1 MFSGLRSKKT
11 EVDPEGV
18 IETICDRLSNA
29 TLLTDRRAA
38 VLSLKNFSRDY
49 RESVIGNGL
58 KGLVSTL
65 HKDILDIDVV
75 KAVLETLLILFIRG
89 ESDEDQTRSLIS
101 EQSRAQNGKYPSPSL
116 LAGEVR
122 MDQFS
127 LLVADELTQATE
139 NFDLLLKIL
148 DSEIGH
154 DFYIKIYTIQIL
166 EALVS
171 CRPSRSK
178 ECIVSSPL
186 GTPLLVSLLDDP
198 NEPIRNEIILL
209 LMGLVNQNN
218 NIQKL
223 VVFQNCFDKLF
234 EIIHLEG
241 GIRGSIVVQDCLTLI
256 CNLLEYNASN
266 QKTFLETNCIPKL
279 QSVLSLPLV
288 EEIVWNPQRLS
299 NHVTTLEIIRIFLQ
313 GGGDELREFQSK
325 LAAADILLIGLK
337 LVFIK
342 DIPHKIRGV
351 ALLTISDLIRGNS
364 EIQYE
369 FSQIDV
375 PYIDPSLPSQ
385 LQKFDQVIPVTIA
398 LLNWCLHSNSVHI
411 FDIRVAAYQCL
422 EAYFQDNEEA
432 IIAFT
437 EDQIESFKHQRFY
450 YSDTASM
457 SEDDSRDNDET
468 IIENGNANANTLIR
482 KKDSPKA
489 TPTPQGNIF
498 QTLLTY
504 DSAVNLNPYK
514 IWFASYI
521 LMALI
526 NGSEQTLSTLLDFTV
541 GDASEG
547 DEIIFAIQTMLELL
561 VTNLAHADSRIIVA
575 YLMLLIYIFY
585 ENFEAVDGFLEETS
599 NTTNLLDYLSRPSNE
614 DLLVQGL
621 IHMLLG
627 IIYEFSRKES
637 PICRKDLLTL
647 LSKHVSVN
655 AYCLKITELNLQIFS
670 KYSPDTIFDPPI
682 GDNGLPEVYLNP
694 FFVDLVKE
702 NLPRIRNALS
712 HDPNSDPILRL
723 DYESYETLEN
733 DFQELSSAFEVYKNE
748 YEDISEKYK
757 VLTESNSLLEEEYES
772 LKSKFSN
779 VDTKFA
785 EVWTNNESLEK
796 EHSKLLVSFNE
807 CKKTLQ
813 ELEQTSK
820 QLAEAKTK
828 LEEEKSEDYEQIK
841 KMAKNLFTI
850 GKENE
855 EYRKMKKEQNKLDKK
870 HETELDT
877 LHKDIEVR
885 DSVIKEFQGQLSGL
899 RSQVKEKESAYAN
912 LMQRLRDSA
921 SLIKRLQ
928 SENRNL
934 KDGMAALR
942 EEVSSSRN
950 SSSDYR
956 KESDETIRNLQ
967 GKLQGMEQGMQIHSS
982 LCMQSQD
989 QKVTDEDESLATKIA
1004 IQSLSPKIEGS
1015 ELKKEMEKSSESP
1028 DQIQEHENDPTLS
1041 APSTVSPDQQIGK
1054 EISNGKEPD
1063 SQAVVRELEEKLAQT
1078 TKHLLELKLKVDGAG
1093 AGADD
1098 APIKIEQLTTALET
1112 TKDQLITVTMEYNE
1126 KLDEMKGENNALQS
1140 SIFTLNGRREEM
1152 EKELKESKEHI
1163 IELEELINAQKVSN
1177 KELESKLQE
1186 STDSLKRQSEILVE
1200 LDREKQLLEER
1211 VDSLESQLA
1220 EISSDHETLVPED
1233 EEHGKLLQLKDKEI
1247 EELKSKVDGLED
1259 EKAKLSTELNLIQE
1273 DIYEVKRSLQDQIRE
1288 LAEEKFNLQNSL
1300 SLIESEKKQPETDLL
1315 EQIKLL
1321 KDQLDEKDR
1330 LILELERGRNE
1341 KEMEKKPEPENEDS
1355 ARLQSIVNDLK
1366 TELRENQ
1373 SQLDDL
1379 MLVMLDLEAKKAH
1392 YKKLAM
1398 EHGHT
1403 ISEDESEENKS

>member
-65 HKDILDIDVV
+65 HKDIQDIDVV

-127 LLVADELTQATE
+127 LLVADELTQAPE

-234 EIIHLEG
+234 EIIELEG

-279 QSVLSLPLV
+279 QSVLSFPLV

-342 DIPHKIRGV
+342 DIPNKIRGV

-364 EIQYE
+364 EIQYQ

-375 PYIDPSLPSQ
+375 PYIDPSFPSQ

-432 IIAFT
+432 IVAFT
-437 EDQIESFKHQRFY
+437 EDQVESFKHQRFY
-450 YSDTASM
+450 YSDTVPM
-457 SEDDSRDNDET
+457 SEDDSRDNDDNL
-468 IIENGNANANTLIR
+468 IENGNANTLIR
-482 KKDSPKA
+482 RKDSPKA

-504 DSAVNLNPYK
+504 DATVNLNPYK

-526 NGSEQTLSTLLDFTV
+526 NGSEQTMSTLLDLTV

-547 DEIIFAIQTMLELL
+547 DEVVFAIQTMLELL
-561 VTNLAHADSRIIVA
+561 VTSLPHADSRIIVA

-599 NTTNLLDYLSRPSNE
+599 NTTSLLDYLSRPSNE

-627 IIYEFSRKES
+627 VIYEFSRKES

-670 KYSPDTIFDPPI
+670 KYSPDVIFDPPT

-712 HDPNSDPILRL
+712 HDPNSNPVLRL

-772 LKSKFSN
+772 LKAKFSN

-785 EVWTNNESLEK
+785 EVWNSNESLEK
-796 EHSKLLVSFNE
+796 EHSELLVSFNE

-841 KMAKNLFTI
+841 KMARNLFTI

-855 EYRKMKKEQNKLDKK
+855 EYKKIKKEQEKLDKK
-870 HETELDT
+870 HEAELDT

-885 DSVIKEFQGQLSGL
+885 DSVIKEFQTQLSGL
-899 RSQVKEKESAYAN
+899 RSQVKEKDSAYAN
-912 LMQRLRDSA
+912 LMQKLRESA

-928 SENRNL
+928 SENSSLN
-934 KDGMAALR
+934 DGMAALR
-942 EEVSSSRN
+942 QEVSSSRN
-950 SSSDYR
+950 NSSDSR
-956 KESDETIRNLQ
+956 KESDETIR
-967 GKLQGMEQGMQIHSS
+967 KLQEKVQDMEQGMKNSGA
-982 LCMQSQD
+982 LNVQSQD
-989 QKVTDEDESLATKIA
+989 KDESLETNIAT
-1004 IQSLSPKIEGS
+1004 QSLSPKIERS
-1015 ELKKEMEKSSESP
+1015 ELNKEMEDSQGLQDPS
-1028 DQIQEHENDPTLS
+1028 QEHKNVPVLS
-1041 APSTVSPDQQIGK
+1041 ASSTVPPDQQIEE

-1093 AGADD
+1093 ADD
-1098 APIKIEQLTTALET
+1098 APIKIEQLTTASET
-1112 TKDQLITVTMEYNE
+1112 TKDQLMTVTMEYNE
-1126 KLDEMKGENNALQS
+1126 KLDEMKGEKNALQS

-1152 EKELKESKEHI
+1152 EQELKESKEHT
-1163 IELEELINAQKVSN
+1163 IELEELINAQKESN

-1186 STDSLKRQSEILVE
+1186 STDSLRRQSEIFVE
-1200 LDREKQLLEER
+1200 LDKEKQLLEER
-1211 VDSLESQLA
+1211 INNLESQLA

-1233 EEHGKLLQLKDKEI
+1233 EEHGRLLQLKDKEI
-1247 EELKSKVDGLED
+1247 EELKTKVDRLED
-1259 EKAKLSTELNLIQE
+1259 EKSKLSTELNLIQE

-1300 SLIESEKKQPETDLL
+1300 NSIEFEKKQPKTDLL
-1315 EQIKLL
+1315 EQSKLL
-1321 KDQLDEKDR
+1321 KGQLDEKDR
-1330 LILELERGRNE
+1330 LIQKLEQGKDEEQL
-1341 KEMEKKPEPENEDS
+1341 EKKPESGNEES
-1355 ARLQSIVNDLK
+1355 LRLKSIAHDLE
-1366 TELRENQ
+1366 TELQENQ

-1398 EHGHT
+1398 EHGET
-1403 ISEDESEENKS
+1403 ISEEESEENES